1 MTMIRAARSRVIG
14 RAAPLA
20 GLVAALTVATT
31 VDPASAD
38 APAGRPW
45 LGVMLERD
53 RVSGVRVGH
62 VVRGSPADKA
72 GLHEGDRILAL
83 DSRPMTESSDVV
95 DGVASHRIGE
105 RIDVSIASADARR
118 VVRVVLTAMPSP
130 DEVVRMDLV
139 GAAAPPWTD
148 VASASG
154 AFPDALSALRGRVVL
169 LDFWATWC
177 GPCRL
182 MSSSLAGLQA
192 RYGAQGL
199 SVVGLST
206 EDLQRVAAFARRTGM
221 AYPVASDQSAETSR
235 AYGVVSLPTVVVID
249 KHGVVRDVA
258 IGYDGSSPA
267 RLDAL
272 VRQLLAE
279 P

>member
-1 MTMIRAARSRVIG
+1 M
-14 RAAPLA
+14 
-20 GLVAALTVATT
+20 ATE
-31 VDPASAD
+31 VPAKAE

-53 RVSGVRVGH
+53 HVSGVRVGH

-83 DSRPMTESSDVV
+83 DSHPTAESSDVV

-105 RIDVSIASADARR
+105 GIDVSIATADARR
-118 VVRVVLTAMPSP
+118 VVRVVLSAMPPP
-130 DEVVRMDLV
+130 DAVVRMDLV

-148 VASASG
+148 VASASSG
-154 AFPDALSALRGRVVL
+154 FPDGLSALRGRVVL

-206 EDLQRVAAFARRTGM
+206 EDLQRVAAFARRTAM

-249 KHGVVRDVA
+249 KRGVVRDVA
-258 IGYDGSSPA
+258 IGFDGSSPG

-272 VRQLLAE
+272 VQQLLAE
-279 P
+279 R